1 MGLGFSTA
9 DIVRFKQRT
18 DSLSAKARAALAK
31 ADQAVETVITTSEV
45 SAAAFLFGLAQG
57 KFGGVAIVG
66 VPVDLLAGLGLHIAA
81 FAGIGGRNAHHLHAF
96 ADGALGSFFNA
107 LGRTVGRQLQTEADV
122 ARMQARSSF
131 ALMGGETTG
140 GASLADEELARMVA
154 AGRR

>member
-1 MGLGFSTA
+1 MLGFSTR
-9 DIVRFKQRT
+9 DIVKFKHRA
-18 DSLSAKARAALAK
+18 DSISSKARAALAK
-31 ADQAVETVITTSEV
+31 AEQGVETVITTSEV

-66 VPVDLLAGLGLHIAA
+66 VPIDLLAGLGLHIAA
-81 FAGIGGRNAHHLHAF
+81 FMGIGGRNAHHLHAF

-107 LGRTVGRQLQTEADV
+107 LGRHVGSQYQTEEDRQ
-122 ARMQARSSF
+122 RMLSRKPF
-131 ALMGGETTG
+131 ALMGNETTG